1 MYEKIMKE
9 IYCPKL
15 ENLFFDN
22 PVQPGNVLEYGFNP
36 NYQQCG
42 YHYGREI
49 FYLIDFWNIKNNKY
63 YISSYGRVFSTTRGG
78 REMKSTTDGIH
89 LYERLTLRTNDG
101 NNVNFAIHRLV
112 AKAFIPKT
120 LEDIQLGRDT
130 VNHKNLIQSD
140 NYYKNLE
147 WVTDSENTQHAFDNN
162 AHGKILIMNKPKKES
177 EWNKV
182 RTGDEASMTRIP
194 DEKIHI
200 VCQNLIQGKSYGEC
214 CIAAGLENNERNRN
228 VVCNIAAGKR
238 RKEIAKQYGIIEQTK
253 LTKEIKKRDH
263 LVVPVCKLLEQG
275 YSIVEITKML
285 SIDENYDR
293 ARMFVS
299 TIKNRK
305 SYTEISKDFNF

>member
-9 IYCPKL
+9 IYCPKV
-15 ENLFFDN
+15 ENLFFEN
-22 PVQPGNVLEYGFNP
+22 PLQPGNELNFGFNP
-36 NYQQCG
+36 MYEQCG
-42 YHYGREI
+42 YHYEKEM
-49 FYLIDFWNIKNNKY
+49 FYLIDFWNIKDNMY
-63 YISSYGRVFSTTRGG
+63 YITSYGRVFTTTGNIG
-78 REMKSTTDGIH
+78 AMSLICNNSN
-89 LYERLTLRTNDG
+89 LYTRLSLRSNDG
-101 NNVNFAIHRLV
+101 ENISHSVHRLV

-147 WVTDSENTQHAFDNN
+147 WVTDSENTQHAFDNS
-162 AHGKILIMNKPKKES
+162 AHGKIAIMKKPKKES
-177 EWNKV
+177 EWGKI
-182 RTGDEASMTRIP
+182 RTGDDASMTRIP

-214 CIAAGLENNERNRN
+214 CIAAGLENNDRNRN

-253 LTKEIKKRDH
+253 ITKDIKMRTH

-275 YSIVEITKML
+275 YTIKQITTML
-285 SIDENYDR
+285 PIDENYDR